1 MMLQLHGKEE
11 RTLLLSTA
19 IVTCSVDFI
28 DQNTALNYSD
38 LILKVDFRCPKQT
51 WNE

>member
-1 MMLQLHGKEE
+1 MLQLHWKEE

-19 IVTCSVDFI
+19 IVTCSVESI
-28 DQNTALNYSD
+28 DQNTALNYGG

>member
-19 IVTCSVDFI
+19 IVTCTVDFI

-38 LILKVDFRCPKQT
+38 LILKVDFRCPK
-51 WNE
+51 